1 MQDLLDLFYVEGD
14 MMQTVCR
21 MTVLFVA
28 LLVVLDVIY
37 VLKSSIRTSGF

>member
-1 MQDLLDLFYVEGD
+1 MEDLMELIYVEGD

-21 MTVLFVA
+21 ITVLFLA

-37 VLKSSIRTSGF
+37 VLKSAIKSSSF

>member
-1 MQDLLDLFYVEGD
+1 MEDLMELIYVEGD

-37 VLKSSIRTSGF
+37 VLKSSIKSSSF